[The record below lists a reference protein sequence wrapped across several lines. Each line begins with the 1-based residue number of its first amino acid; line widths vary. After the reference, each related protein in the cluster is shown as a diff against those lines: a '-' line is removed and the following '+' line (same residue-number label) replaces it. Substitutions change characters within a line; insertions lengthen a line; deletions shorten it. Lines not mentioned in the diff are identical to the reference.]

1 MARDVEEAAR
11 RGVRHAR
18 EWLRT
23 EMTDAHDL
31 ALEIRVSEASR
42 RDCGEERDAA
52 GWCYWDAYIQ
62 ELQYAQQQKASGGDG
77 G

>member
-1 MARDVEEAAR
+1 MAREDEEAAR

-18 EWLRT
+18 EWLQT
-23 EMTDAHDL
+23 EMTDANDL
-31 ALEIRVSEASR
+31 ALEIRVAEASL

-62 ELQYAQQQKASGGDG
+62 QLQYAQQQKASGGDG
-77 G
+77 A